1 MKQRS
6 VQCYQSLWTSALLDA
21 LKDGFISLF
30 GELWRVGNVWKA
42 HDDGN
47 GKL

>member
-21 LKDGFISLF
+21 FKDGLVSLF
-30 GELWRVGNVWKA
+30 GELWRVGDVRKA

-47 GKL
+47 EEL